1 MNRRVLHSVAQ
12 GAPEAKSGLQ
22 HRRFAVIPRIKETAV
37 KEARIKRAWKGR
49 RDDNME
55 REKRKSDEVLI
66 VESKNGVC

>member
-1 MNRRVLHSVAQ
+1 MDWQ
-12 GAPEAKSGLQ
+12 PE
-22 HRRFAVIPRIKETAV
+22 VRIKEIAAI
-37 KEARIKRAWKGR
+37 EARIKRAWKGR

>member
-1 MNRRVLHSVAQ
+1 LTGSLRE
-12 GAPEAKSGLQ
+12 G
-22 HRRFAVIPRIKETAV
+22 V
-37 KEARIKRAWKGR
+37 KRQVEARIKRAWKGR

>member
-1 MNRRVLHSVAQ
+1 MVTLLVFPLLWLPQIKANQL
-12 GAPEAKSGLQ
+12 PWL
-22 HRRFAVIPRIKETAV
+22 RIKETAV

>member
-1 MNRRVLHSVAQ
+1 MVCRISTVTSFLSCIDWQ
-12 GAPEAKSGLQ
+12 PE
-22 HRRFAVIPRIKETAV
+22 VRIKETAV